1 LNPRAED
8 SADLIEEVLALVR
21 ARVPARE
28 QAQVLEFTRQFYRQ
42 VDPEDLRER
51 ETADLYGAALSQWHF
66 VRRCAGGRPK
76 VRIYNP
82 RIEEHGWQSPHT
94 VIELAN
100 SDRPFLVDSVRME
113 VNRQGYTIHLIIH
126 PVMRVRRDGEGNLL
140 EILPPGPAETTRGP
154 EVHFES
160 FMHVEMSRE
169 TDPEDLAKLEQGLLR
184 VLEDVR
190 AAVDDWK
197 PMVQRMRRT
206 VEAIRESP
214 PPLAR
219 EEIVEGI
226 AFLEWLMNDHF
237 TFLGCR
243 DYDLATEGGEDVL
256 KVVPGS
262 GLGILREKGGEAQSV
277 SFATLPPEVREQ
289 ARVPELLILTKS
301 NSRATVHRP
310 AYMDYVG
317 IKRFDAGGRVVG
329 ERRFLGLYTSTAYSA
344 AVLEIPVLRQKV
356 RAVIERAE
364 LLPGSHMG
372 KNLLT
377 ILETYPRDE
386 LFQICAEELYRIA
399 MGILRLQERQR
410 TRLFV
415 RRDRFGRFLSCLIFV
430 PRDSYNT
437 EVRQRMQQVLMEAF
451 NGVSSEFSVSLTE
464 SVLARVLIVVHT
476 RPGTV
481 PQYDARELEARLTRV
496 ARRWEDDL
504 AEALIARLGEERG
517 TRLARTYQGAFP
529 AGYREDCSPRAA
541 VHDIEIMEG
550 LGEEGLGMSLYL
562 PLEASEGELRFKLFR
577 RAAPVLLS
585 QSLPMLEHM
594 GVQVLDERPYE
605 IKPEGAAP
613 VWIHDMGLATGKGAE
628 VDIDAVRELF
638 QEAFLHVWRGEA
650 ESDDFNR
657 LVLGAR
663 LHWREIAVL
672 RAYAKYSRQCGAAFS
687 QAYMEHTLAAHP
699 AIAAKLIALF
709 HERHDPRR
717 PAGAQERA
725 QALTRE
731 IEEALEEVASLDED
745 RILRRFLALVL
756 ATLRTNF
763 YQRTSDDRTKP
774 YLSFKLDPSKVPGMP
789 EPRPMFEI
797 YVYSPRVEGVHLRG
811 GKVARGGI
819 RWSDRMEDF
828 RTEILGLMKA
838 QMVKN
843 AVIVPV
849 GAKGGFVVKQPPA
862 GDDRD
867 ALLKEGMACYSVFI
881 RGLLD
886 LTDNRVGSRVV
897 PPQDVVCHDDD
908 DPYLVVAADKG
919 TATFSDI
926 ANGIARE
933 YGFWLGD
940 AFASGGSA
948 GYDHKKMGITA
959 RGVWESVKKHFRTL
973 GVDIQATDFTVAGIG
988 DMSGDVFGNGML
1000 LSRHIKLIAAF
1011 DHRHVFI
1018 DPDPDPE
1025 TSYRERE
1032 RLFRLPRSSWADYDP
1047 KLLSQGG
1054 GVYSR
1059 SAKSIALSPQAR
1071 RALGIDTAAL
1081 TPAELIRAILKAP
1094 VDLLYNGG
1102 IGTYVKASA
1111 ESHADVGDR
1120 TNDAVRV
1127 DARELRCR
1135 VVGEGGNLGFTQRGR
1150 IEYAL
1155 RGGLI
1160 NTDAIDNSAGV
1171 DCSDHEVNIKILLDA
1186 VVAEGELTQKQ
1197 RNRLLAE
1204 MTDEVT
1210 RLVLQDN
1217 YDQAQSLA
1225 VSGAQGVAL
1234 LDPQARLM
1242 RYLERQ
1248 GKLNRALEFLPS
1260 EEEIAARRS
1269 TRIGLTAPERA
1280 VLLAYGKIWLF
1291 DELMRSSVPEDPFI
1305 GRALADYFPTPLRGR
1320 YGTYM
1325 ERHPLKREIIATQVC
1340 NALVNRMGSAFVYRM
1355 MEETGAAPADVV
1367 RAYVAAREVFHMPEL
1382 WREIEAL
1389 DNRVADRL
1397 QTAMLV
1403 RSSRVLVRATLWFLR
1418 HRLHAADLEQTIARL
1433 RAPVEALAGEMGEL
1447 LQEEDRE
1454 RLEEETREYV
1464 EGGVPAALALRVA
1477 RLEPLYAALDI
1488 AEVSRATARPASSVA
1503 QVYFRLAA
1511 RLRFSW
1517 LREQVGLLPT
1527 DSHWQA
1533 LARTTLRDELGEKL
1547 RALVAVILKARPEL
1561 AEADALIQAWAS
1573 DHQGAL
1579 ARLQQM
1585 LTELQAASQPDLA
1598 MLLVALRELR
1608 NLA

>member
-1 LNPRAED
+1 MNLRVED
-8 SADLIEEVLALVR
+8 SADLVEEVLALVR
-21 ARVPARE
+21 ARVPLRE
-28 QAQVLEFTRQFYRQ
+28 QAQVMEFIRQFYRQ

-66 VRRCAGGRPK
+66 ARRRAGDGPK
-76 VRIYNP
+76 MRIYNP
-82 RIEEHGWQSPHT
+82 RVEEHGWQSPHT
-94 VIELAN
+94 VIELVN

-113 VNRQGYTIHLIIH
+113 VNRQGYAIHLIIH

-140 EILPPGPAETTRGP
+140 EILPPGPAETAEVP
-154 EVHFES
+154 EARYES

-169 TDPEDLAKLEQGLLR
+169 TDPEDLTRLEQGLMR

-197 PMVQRMRRT
+197 PMVARMRQT
-206 VEAIRESP
+206 VEAIRAFP
-214 PPLAR
+214 LPLAR
-219 EEIVEGI
+219 EEIAEGI

-243 DYDLATEGGEDVL
+243 DYDLASENGEDVL

-277 SFATLPPEVREQ
+277 SFATLPPEVRER

-317 IKRFDAGGRVVG
+317 IKRFDLEGRVVG

-344 AVLEIPVLRQKV
+344 GVQEIPVLRQKV
-356 RAVIERAE
+356 RAVVQRAG

-386 LFQICAEELYRIA
+386 LFQICADELYGIA

-415 RRDRFGRFLSCLIFV
+415 RRDRFGRFFSCLIFV

-451 NGVSSEFSVSLTE
+451 HGVSSEFSVSLTE

-481 PQYDARELEARLTRV
+481 PQYDTRELEARLVRV

-517 TRLARTYQGAFP
+517 TRLARAYQGAFP

-550 LGEEGLGMSLYL
+550 LGEEDLGMSLYL
-562 PLEASEGELRFKLFR
+562 PLEAPEGVLRFKLLR
-577 RAAPVLLS
+577 RGAPVPLS

-605 IKPEGAAP
+605 VKPEGAAP
-613 VWIHDMGLATGKGAE
+613 VWIHDIGLATSKGAE

-638 QEAFLHVWRGEA
+638 QDAFLHVWRGEA
-650 ESDDFNR
+650 ESDGFNR
-657 LVLGAR
+657 LVLGAH
-663 LHWREIAVL
+663 LSWREIALL

-687 QAYMEHTLAAHP
+687 QAYMEHALAAHP

-709 HERHDPRR
+709 HERHDPSRCV
-717 PAGAQERA
+717 GAQERA
-725 QALTRE
+725 QALVRA
-731 IEEALEEVASLDED
+731 IEADLEGVASLDED
-745 RILRRFLALVL
+745 RILRRFLALIL

-763 YQRTSDDRTKP
+763 YQRTGEGRAKP
-774 YLSFKLDPSKVPGMP
+774 YISFKLDPARVPGMP

-849 GAKGGFVVKQPPA
+849 GAKGGFVVKQPPTV
-862 GDDRD
+862 DDRE
-867 ALLKEGMACYSVFI
+867 ALLEEGVACYCTFI

-886 LTDNRVGSRVV
+886 LTDNREAGRVV
-897 PPQDVVCHDDD
+897 PPPDVVRHDDD

-926 ANGIARE
+926 ANAIARE
-933 YGFWLGD
+933 YRFWLGD

-973 GVDIQATDFTVAGIG
+973 GVDIQATDFTVVGIG

-1047 KLLSQGG
+1047 KLISAGG
-1054 GVYSR
+1054 GVYPR

-1071 RALGIDTAAL
+1071 RALGIDAAAL
-1081 TPAELIRAILKAP
+1081 TPADLIRAILKAP

-1102 IGTYVKASA
+1102 IGTYVKAST

-1120 TNDAVRV
+1120 ANDAVRV

-1186 VVAEGELTQKQ
+1186 VVAEGELTEKQ
-1197 RNRLLAE
+1197 RKRLLEE
-1204 MTDEVT
+1204 MTDEVA
-1210 RLVLQDN
+1210 RLVLRDN

-1225 VSGAQGVAL
+1225 VSGAMGMAL
-1234 LDPQARLM
+1234 LDPQVRFM

-1248 GKLNRALEFLPS
+1248 GRLDRALEFLPS
-1260 EEEIAARRS
+1260 DEEIAARRNA
-1269 TRIGLTAPERA
+1269 RIGLTSPERA
-1280 VLLAYGKIWLF
+1280 VLLAYSKIWLF
-1291 DELMRSSVPEDPFI
+1291 EELVRERVPEDPFI
-1305 GRALADYFPTPLRGR
+1305 GRALAEYFPTPLRSR

-1367 RAYVAAREVFHMPEL
+1367 RAYVAAREVFQMPAL

-1389 DNRVADRL
+1389 DNRVPDPV
-1397 QTAMLV
+1397 QTALLV
-1403 RSSRVLVRATLWFLR
+1403 RSSRVLARATLWVLR
-1418 HRLHAADLEQTIARL
+1418 QRLHAADLEQTIARF
-1433 RAPVEALAGEMGEL
+1433 RAPLQTLAAALGEL
-1447 LQEEDRE
+1447 LQGEDRD
-1454 RLEEETREYV
+1454 RLERETREYV
-1464 EGGVPAALALRVA
+1464 ASNVPPALAQQVA
-1477 RLEPLYAALDI
+1477 QLEPLYAALDI
-1488 AEVSRATARPASSVA
+1488 AEVSRATGRPASSVA

-1533 LARTTLRDELGEKL
+1533 LARTTLRDELADKL
-1547 RALVAVILKARPEL
+1547 RALVAVILKARPQL
-1561 AEADALIQAWAS
+1561 TEADALIEAWAS
-1573 DHQGAL
+1573 EHEGAL

-1585 LTELQAASQPDLA
+1585 LAELQAVSQPDLA
-1598 MLLVALRELR
+1598 MLLVVLRELR

>member
-1 LNPRAED
+1 MNLRAEE
-8 SADLIEEVLALVR
+8 SAELIEEVLALIR
-21 ARVPARE
+21 ARIPMRE
-28 QAQVLEFTRQFYRQ
+28 QAQVVEFTRQFYRQ

-51 ETADLYGAALSQWHF
+51 KVDDLYGAALSQWHF
-66 VRRCAGGRPK
+66 VRHRSGDDPK

-82 RIEEHGWQSPHT
+82 RVEEHGWQSSHT
-94 VIELAN
+94 IVELVN
-100 SDRPFLVDSVRME
+100 TDRPFLVDSVRME
-113 VNRQGYTIHLIIH
+113 ANRQGYTIHLIIH
-126 PVMRVRRDGEGNLL
+126 PVMRVRRDAEGNLL
-140 EILPPGPAETTRGP
+140 EILPLETTTVAGTEDARY
-154 EVHFES
+154 ES
-160 FMHVEMSRE
+160 FMHVEVSRE
-169 TDPEDLAKLEQGLLR
+169 TDAGRLARLEGGLR
-184 VLEDVR
+184 GVLNDVR

-197 PMVQRMRRT
+197 PMVARVRET
-206 VEAIRESP
+206 VEAIQESP
-214 PPLAR
+214 PPLPR
-219 EEIVEGI
+219 EEIAEGI
-226 AFLEWLMNDHF
+226 TFLEWLMHDHF

-243 DYDLATEGGEDVL
+243 DYDLTSENGEDVL

-262 GLGILREKGGEAQSV
+262 GLGILRERGNGARSV
-277 SFATLPPEVREQ
+277 SFAQLPPEAREQ

-310 AYMDYVG
+310 VYMDYVG
-317 IKRFDAGGRVVG
+317 VKRFDAEGRVIG

-344 AVLEIPVLRQKV
+344 SAREIPVLRQKV
-356 RAVIERAE
+356 QAVVQRAG

-386 LFQICAEELYRIA
+386 LFQISVDELYRFA
-399 MGILRLQERQR
+399 MGILHLQERQR

-415 RRDRFGRFLSCLIFV
+415 RRDRFGRFFSCLIFV

-451 NGVSSEFSVSLTE
+451 NGTSSEFSVNLTE
-464 SVLARVLIVVHT
+464 LVLARVLIVVHT
-476 RPGTV
+476 RPGTT
-481 PQYDARELEARLTRV
+481 PDYDVRELEARLVRV

-504 AEALIARLGEERG
+504 AEALVERLGEERG
-517 TRLARTYQGAFP
+517 SRLARLYHGAFP
-529 AGYREDCSPRAA
+529 AGYREDCNPRAA
-541 VHDIEIMEG
+541 VHDIEIMENLVG
-550 LGEEGLGMSLYL
+550 DELGMSLYL
-562 PLEASEGELRFKLFR
+562 PLEAADGQLRFKLFR
-577 RAAPVLLS
+577 RAAPVPLS

-605 IKPEGAAP
+605 IKPAGAAT
-613 VWIHDMGLATGKGAE
+613 VWIHDMGLATRKGAD

-638 QEAFLHVWRGEA
+638 QDAFLRVWRGDA

-663 LHWREIAVL
+663 LNWREIAVL
-672 RAYAKYSRQCGAAFS
+672 RAYAKYSRQCDATFS
-687 QAYMEHTLAAHP
+687 QAYMEQALVAHP
-699 AIAAKLIALF
+699 GIAARLIALF

-717 PAGAQERA
+717 AAGAQARA
-725 QALTRE
+725 KALARE
-731 IEEALEEVASLDED
+731 IEQALEGVASLDED
-745 RILRRFLALVL
+745 RILRRFLALIQ

-763 YQRTSDDRTKP
+763 YQRTADGQPKP
-774 YLSFKLDPSKVPGMP
+774 YLSFKLDPSQVPGMP
-789 EPRPMFEI
+789 EPKPMFEI

-819 RWSDRMEDF
+819 RWSDRLEDF

-862 GDDRD
+862 GDDRE
-867 ALLKEGMACYSVFI
+867 AMLREGMACYSTLI

-886 LTDNRVGSRVV
+886 LTDNRAGDQVV
-897 PPQDVVCHDDD
+897 PPRDVVRYDDD

-926 ANGIARE
+926 ANDIARE

-973 GVDIQATDFTVAGIG
+973 GIDIQSTDFTVVGIG

-1011 DHRHVFI
+1011 DHRHIFI

-1025 TSYRERE
+1025 ASYRERE
-1032 RLFRLPRSSWADYDP
+1032 RLFRLPRSSWADYDTRLIS
-1047 KLLSQGG
+1047 KGG
-1054 GVYSR
+1054 GVFPR
-1059 SAKSIALSPQAR
+1059 SAKSITLSLEAR
-1071 RALGIDTAAL
+1071 RALGIDATRL
-1081 TPAELIRAILKAP
+1081 SPVELIRAILKAP

-1102 IGTYVKASA
+1102 IGTYVKAST
-1111 ESHADVGDR
+1111 ESHAEVGDR
-1120 TNDAVRV
+1120 ANDAVRV

-1155 RGGLI
+1155 KGGLI

-1171 DCSDHEVNIKILLDA
+1171 DCSDHEVNIKILLDSI
-1186 VVAEGELTQKQ
+1186 VAEGELTGKQ
-1197 RNRLLAE
+1197 RNRLLEE
-1204 MTDEVT
+1204 MTDEVAQ
-1210 RLVLQDN
+1210 LVLQDN
-1217 YDQAQSLA
+1217 YDQAQILA
-1225 VSGAQGVAL
+1225 VSGAMGVTL
-1234 LDPQARLM
+1234 LDAQARFI
-1242 RYLERQ
+1242 RFLERQ
-1248 GKLNRALEFLPS
+1248 GKLNRALEFLPTD
-1260 EEEIAARRS
+1260 EEIAARRS
-1269 TRIGLTAPERA
+1269 ARIGLTSPEQA
-1280 VLLAYGKIWLF
+1280 VLLAYSKIWLF
-1291 DELMRSSVPEDPFI
+1291 EALVRSNVPEDPYI
-1305 GRALADYFPTPLRGR
+1305 GRALIRYFPTALRNR
-1320 YGTYM
+1320 YQAYM
-1325 ERHPLKREIIATQVC
+1325 QRHPLKREIIATYVC
-1340 NALVNRMGSAFVYRM
+1340 NTVINRVGSTFVHRM
-1355 MEETGAAPADVV
+1355 MEETGAAPPDIV
-1367 RAYVAAREVFHMPEL
+1367 RAYVAAREVFQMSDL
-1382 WREIEAL
+1382 WQAIDSL
-1389 DNRVADRL
+1389 DNRVSDRL
-1397 QTAMLV
+1397 QTAMRVQTVRIVV
-1403 RSSRVLVRATLWFLR
+1403 RSALWFLR
-1418 HRLHAADLEQTIARL
+1418 HRLYSADLEQTIARF
-1433 RAPVEALAGEMGEL
+1433 RGPVEALAGALRDL
-1447 LQEEDRE
+1447 LHEEDRD
-1454 RLEEETREYV
+1454 RLDAQTKQYT
-1464 EGGVPAALALRVA
+1464 EGGVPDALALRIA
-1477 RLEPLYAALDI
+1477 QLEPLYAALDI
-1488 AEVSRATARPASSVA
+1488 AEVSRATGRPARGVA

-1533 LARTTLRDELGEKL
+1533 LARAALRDELAEKL
-1547 RALVAVILKARPEL
+1547 RALTVVILKERPEL
-1561 AEADALIQAWAS
+1561 AEADALIEAWAS

-1585 LTELQAASQPDLA
+1585 LTDMQAASQPDLA

-1608 NLA
+1608 HLA

>member
-1 LNPRAED
+1 MNQRDEDNAELVED
-8 SADLIEEVLALVR
+8 VLALIR
-21 ARVPARE
+21 ARVPLRE
-28 QAQVLEFTRQFYRQ
+28 QAQVAEFTRQFYRQ
-42 VDPEDLRER
+42 VDLEDLRER

-66 VRRCAGGRPK
+66 ARRRSGDGPK

-82 RIEEHGWQSPHT
+82 RIKEHGWQSPHT
-94 VIELAN
+94 VIELVN

-126 PVMRVRRDGEGNLL
+126 PVMRVRRDREGNLL
-140 EILPPGPAETTRGP
+140 EILPLEPTAAEEAEDARY
-154 EVHFES
+154 ES
-160 FMHVEMSRE
+160 FMHVEVSRE
-169 TDPEDLAKLEQGLLR
+169 TDPEDLARLEQGLLR

-197 PMVQRMRRT
+197 PMVQRMRET

-243 DYDLATEGGEDVL
+243 NYDLATEGGEDVL

-262 GLGILREKGGEAQSV
+262 GLGILREKGGEARSV
-277 SFATLPPEVREQ
+277 SFAILPPEVREQ

-310 AYMDYVG
+310 GYMDYVG
-317 IKRFDAGGRVVG
+317 IKRFDAEGRVVG

-344 AVLEIPVLRQKV
+344 SAQEIPVLRRKV
-356 RAVIERAE
+356 QAVVQRAG

-386 LFQICAEELYRIA
+386 LFQISADELLRIA

-481 PQYDARELEARLTRV
+481 PDYDVRELEARLTRV

-517 TRLARTYQGAFP
+517 TRLARAYQGAFP

-562 PLEASEGELRFKLFR
+562 PLEAPEGVLRFKLFR
-577 RAAPVLLS
+577 RGAPVPLS

-699 AIAAKLIALF
+699 GIAAKLIALF
-709 HERHDPRR
+709 HERHDPWR

-725 QALTRE
+725 QALARE

-763 YQRTSDDRTKP
+763 YQRTSDDRAKP

-849 GAKGGFVVKQPPA
+849 GAKGGFVVKQPPP
-862 GDDRD
+862 GDDRE

-897 PPQDVVCHDDD
+897 PPQDVVRHDDD

-940 AFASGGSA
+940 AFASGGST

-1054 GVYSR
+1054 GVYPR

-1071 RALGIDTAAL
+1071 RALGIDAEAL
-1081 TPAELIRAILKAP
+1081 TPADLVRAILRAP

-1120 TNDAVRV
+1120 ANDAVRV

-1155 RGGLI
+1155 KGGLI
-1160 NTDAIDNSAGV
+1160 NSDAIDNSAGV

-1186 VVAEGELTQKQ
+1186 VVAEGELTEKQ
-1197 RNRLLAE
+1197 RNRLLEE
-1204 MTDEVT
+1204 MTDEVA
-1210 RLVLQDN
+1210 RLVLRDN

-1225 VSGAQGVAL
+1225 VSGAMGVAV
-1234 LDPQARLM
+1234 LDAQARFM

-1248 GKLNRALEFLPS
+1248 GMLNRGLEFLPS
-1260 EEEIAARRS
+1260 EEEIAARRNA
-1269 TRIGLTAPERA
+1269 RIGLTSPERA

-1291 DELMRSSVPEDPFI
+1291 NELMRSSVPEDPFI
-1305 GRALADYFPTPLRGR
+1305 GRALADYFPTPLRSR
-1320 YGTYM
+1320 YGAHM
-1325 ERHPLKREIIATQVC
+1325 ARHPLKREIIATHVG
-1340 NALVNRMGSAFVYRM
+1340 NALVNRMGSAFVHRM

-1367 RAYVAAREVFHMPEL
+1367 RAYVAAREVFQMPEL

-1418 HRLHAADLEQTIARL
+1418 HRLHAADLEQTIARF
-1433 RAPVEALAGEMGEL
+1433 RAPVEALAGELGEL

-1464 EGGVPAALALRVA
+1464 EGGVPAALALGVA
-1477 RLEPLYAALDI
+1477 RLEPLSATLDI
-1488 AEVSRATARPASSVA
+1488 AEVSRATGRPASSVA

-1547 RALVAVILKARPEL
+1547 RALVAVILKTRPEL
-1561 AEADALIQAWAS
+1561 GEADALIQAWAS

>member
-1 LNPRAED
+1 MNLRVED
-8 SADLIEEVLALVR
+8 SADLVEEVLALVR
-21 ARVPARE
+21 ARVPLRE
-28 QAQVLEFTRQFYRQ
+28 QAQVMEFIRQFYRQ

-66 VRRCAGGRPK
+66 ARRRAGDGPK
-76 VRIYNP
+76 MRIYNP
-82 RIEEHGWQSPHT
+82 RVEEHGWQSPHT
-94 VIELAN
+94 VIELVN

-113 VNRQGYTIHLIIH
+113 VNRQGYAIHLIIH

-140 EILPPGPAETTRGP
+140 EILPPGPAETAEVP
-154 EVHFES
+154 EARYES

-169 TDPEDLAKLEQGLLR
+169 TDPEDLTRLEQGLMR

-197 PMVQRMRRT
+197 PMVARMRQT
-206 VEAIRESP
+206 VEAIRASP
-214 PPLAR
+214 LPLAR
-219 EEIVEGI
+219 EEIAEGI

-243 DYDLATEGGEDVL
+243 DYDLASENGEDVL

-277 SFATLPPEVREQ
+277 SFATLPPEVRER

-317 IKRFDAGGRVVG
+317 IKRFDLEGRVVG

-344 AVLEIPVLRQKV
+344 GVQEIPVLRQKV
-356 RAVIERAE
+356 RAVVQRAG

-386 LFQICAEELYRIA
+386 LFQICADELYGIA

-415 RRDRFGRFLSCLIFV
+415 RRDRFGRFFSCLIFV

-451 NGVSSEFSVSLTE
+451 HGVSSEFSVSLTE

-481 PQYDARELEARLTRV
+481 PQYDTRELEARLVRV

-517 TRLARTYQGAFP
+517 TRLARAYQGAFP

-550 LGEEGLGMSLYL
+550 LGEEDLGMSLYL
-562 PLEASEGELRFKLFR
+562 PLEAPEGVLRFKLLR
-577 RAAPVLLS
+577 RGAPVPLS

-605 IKPEGAAP
+605 VKPEGAAP
-613 VWIHDMGLATGKGAE
+613 VWIHDIGLATSKGAE

-638 QEAFLHVWRGEA
+638 QDAFLHVWRGEA
-650 ESDDFNR
+650 ESDGFNR
-657 LVLGAR
+657 LVLGAH
-663 LHWREIAVL
+663 LSWREIALL

-687 QAYMEHTLAAHP
+687 QAYMEHALAAHP

-709 HERHDPRR
+709 HERHDPSRCV
-717 PAGAQERA
+717 GAQERA
-725 QALTRE
+725 QALVRA
-731 IEEALEEVASLDED
+731 IEADLEGVASLDED
-745 RILRRFLALVL
+745 RILRRFLALIL

-763 YQRTSDDRTKP
+763 YQRTGEGRAKP
-774 YLSFKLDPSKVPGMP
+774 YISFKLDPARVPGMP

-849 GAKGGFVVKQPPA
+849 GAKGGFVVKQPPTV
-862 GDDRD
+862 DDRE
-867 ALLKEGMACYSVFI
+867 ALLEEGVACYCTFI

-886 LTDNRVGSRVV
+886 LTDNREAGRVV
-897 PPQDVVCHDDD
+897 PPPDVVRHDDD

-926 ANGIARE
+926 ANAIARE
-933 YGFWLGD
+933 YRFWLGD

-973 GVDIQATDFTVAGIG
+973 GVDIQATDFTVVGIG

-1047 KLLSQGG
+1047 KLISAGG
-1054 GVYSR
+1054 GVYPR

-1071 RALGIDTAAL
+1071 RALGIDAAAL
-1081 TPAELIRAILKAP
+1081 TPADLIRAILKAP

-1102 IGTYVKASA
+1102 IGTYVKAST

-1120 TNDAVRV
+1120 ANDAVRV

-1186 VVAEGELTQKQ
+1186 VVAEGELTEKQ
-1197 RNRLLAE
+1197 RKRLLEE
-1204 MTDEVT
+1204 MTDEVA
-1210 RLVLQDN
+1210 RLVLRDN

-1225 VSGAQGVAL
+1225 VSGAMGMAL
-1234 LDPQARLM
+1234 LDPQVRFM

-1248 GKLNRALEFLPS
+1248 GRLDRALEFLPS
-1260 EEEIAARRS
+1260 DEEIAARRNA
-1269 TRIGLTAPERA
+1269 RIGLTSPERA
-1280 VLLAYGKIWLF
+1280 VLLAYSKIWLF
-1291 DELMRSSVPEDPFI
+1291 EELVRERVPEDPFI
-1305 GRALADYFPTPLRGR
+1305 GRALAEYFPTPLRSR

-1367 RAYVAAREVFHMPEL
+1367 RAYVAAREVFQMPAL

-1389 DNRVADRL
+1389 DNRVPDPV
-1397 QTAMLV
+1397 QTALLV
-1403 RSSRVLVRATLWFLR
+1403 RSSRVLARATLWVLR
-1418 HRLHAADLEQTIARL
+1418 QRLHAADLEQTIARF
-1433 RAPVEALAGEMGEL
+1433 RAPLQTLAAALGEL

-1464 EGGVPAALALRVA
+1464 EGGVPAALALGVA
-1477 RLEPLYAALDI
+1477 RLEPLSAALDI
-1488 AEVSRATARPASSVA
+1488 VEVSRATGRPASS
-1503 QVYFRLAA
+1503 
-1511 RLRFSW
+1511 
-1517 LREQVGLLPT
+1517 
-1527 DSHWQA
+1527 
-1533 LARTTLRDELGEKL
+1533 
-1547 RALVAVILKARPEL
+1547 
-1561 AEADALIQAWAS
+1561 
-1573 DHQGAL
+1573 
-1579 ARLQQM
+1579 
-1585 LTELQAASQPDLA
+1585 
-1598 MLLVALRELR
+1598 
-1608 NLA
+1608 